1 MSFNVQNNPFQGS
14 YLFNFSFQP
23 PDPSQRPDQAG
34 QPFSGGLYN
43 SQNFLADTLRD
54 RDQLGRKKKN
64 GALSPDN
71 VNRMLS
77 QLSLQQGEVSR
88 LKNQIDA
95 AKDPLLRDRLESS
108 LGQKSLS
115 FNNLQSQISLQFKA
129 LNSGFLGSENKIDH
143 PGSFVTFG

>member
-1 MSFNVQNNPFQGS
+1 MSFNVQNNPFQGA

-23 PDPSQRPDQAG
+23 PDSAQRTNQAG
-34 QPFSGGLYN
+34 QPFSGGLYG
-43 SQNFLADTLRD
+43 SQNFLSETLRD

-64 GALSPDN
+64 GAMNPDT

-88 LKNQIDA
+88 LRAQIDA
-95 AKDPLLRDRLESS
+95 AKDPLMKDRLEST

-129 LNSGFLGSENKIDH
+129 LNSGFLGSENKVDH